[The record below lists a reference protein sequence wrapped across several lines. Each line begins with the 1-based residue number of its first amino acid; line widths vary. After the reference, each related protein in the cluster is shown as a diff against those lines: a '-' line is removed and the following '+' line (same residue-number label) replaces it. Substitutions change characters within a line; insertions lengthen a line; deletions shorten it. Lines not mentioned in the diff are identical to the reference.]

1 MGNMTA
7 STQSETHRITES
19 TGTEA
24 GILEMQEKGKI
35 GKCLEELELARNR
48 ISDLRFT
55 KPLLYR
61 LSYASSAKMEFTIPK
76 G

>member
-7 STQSETHRITES
+7 STQAETHRITES

-35 GKCLEELELARNR
+35 GKCLEELELARGIEPPTCGLQNR
-48 ISDLRFT
+48 CSTD
-55 KPLLYR
+55 
-61 LSYASSAKMEFTIPK
+61 
-76 G
+76 